1 MELDNKLAQ
10 VVGEVQL
17 RVYIEDWQT
26 ELLDHSSLNIVED
39 DTRIYLAVF
48 SKSVDRLGL
57 TPSDVICK
65 SVEEWSR
72 RTASRQRSVDRQVR
86 SHRSVDRWISTRVR
100 VSREHAFNRTNLF
113 RSLKFCLTSTLLWIF
128 KIFLCITTILYII
141 IFVYWNFP

>member
-48 SKSVDRLGL
+48 SESVDRLGL

-86 SHRSVDRWISTRVR
+86 
-100 VSREHAFNRTNLF
+100 
-113 RSLKFCLTSTLLWIF
+113 
-128 KIFLCITTILYII
+128 
-141 IFVYWNFP
+141 

>member
-1 MELDNKLAQ
+1 M
-10 VVGEVQL
+10 VGEVQL

-48 SKSVDRLGL
+48 SESVDRLGL
-57 TPSDVICK
+57 APSDVICE

-86 SHRSVDRWISTRVR
+86 SHRSVDR
-100 VSREHAFNRTNLF
+100 
-113 RSLKFCLTSTLLWIF
+113 
-128 KIFLCITTILYII
+128 
-141 IFVYWNFP
+141 